1 MATNS
6 IYFFDSRVP
15 DYQRLIAALPTDNP
29 DQNGI
34 EQMQAILS
42 DYPDLD
48 FIQIISHGSQ
58 GVLYLGNT
66 DFDQNSIDSYRGQ
79 LGDIGSSLTA
89 SGDLSLYGCDVAQ
102 GDKGCLFID
111 RLALLMG
118 ADVAAMI

>member
-15 DYQRLIAALPTDNP
+15 DYQRLIAALPADNP

-79 LGDIGSSLTA
+79 LGDIGSSLTT
-89 SGDLSLYGCDVAQ
+89 
-102 GDKGCLFID
+102 
-111 RLALLMG
+111 R
-118 ADVAAMI
+118 